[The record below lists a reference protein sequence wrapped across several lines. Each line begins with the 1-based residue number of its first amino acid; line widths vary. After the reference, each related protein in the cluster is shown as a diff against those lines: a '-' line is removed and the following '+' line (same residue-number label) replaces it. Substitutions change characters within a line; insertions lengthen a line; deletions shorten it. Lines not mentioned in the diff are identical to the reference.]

1 MQNTELQ
8 IYLCLTNSKRK
19 NSPLTNEDN
28 GEELNYKQ
36 KKQSAK
42 TLQNKTRSGSKNVLE
57 NFKTKN
63 NIKEAEKSSIKK
75 HLGTHLNS
83 ESQPINSEVNKLVN
97 DATNSIIE
105 KTCLDEIDIKRRKLD
120 DTTNENLIQE
130 GHDATTNGNTQS
142 KYYIYDIID

>member
-42 TLQNKTRSGSKNVLE
+42 TLQSKTRSGGKNVLE
-57 NFKTKN
+57 NFKIKN
-63 NIKEAEKSSIKK
+63 NIIK
-75 HLGTHLNS
+75 NM
-83 ESQPINSEVNKLVN
+83 
-97 DATNSIIE
+97 
-105 KTCLDEIDIKRRKLD
+105 EIMNQK
-120 DTTNENLIQE
+120 
-130 GHDATTNGNTQS
+130 
-142 KYYIYDIID
+142 